1 MQKRLEKEKT
11 NWRDCVKNHN
21 KPNLPKHMF
30 RWMKEFTT
38 QDGRFYPAHWVL
50 NTKNMEIKRDENNI
64 LNNTEHKVIK
74 NVKEVIRNGESER
87 I

>member
-30 RWMKEFTT
+30 RWMEAFTT

-64 LNNTEHKVIK
+64 LNSTEYEVIK
-74 NVKEVIRNGESER
+74 NVKGGDKEWKE
-87 I
+87 

>member
-1 MQKRLEKEKT
+1 MQKRPEKEKT
-11 NWRDCVKNHN
+11 NWRDYVKNHN

-30 RWMKEFTT
+30 RWMEAFTT

-50 NTKNMEIKRDENNI
+50 NTKNMEIKRNENNI

>member
-1 MQKRLEKEKT
+1 
-11 NWRDCVKNHN
+11 
-21 KPNLPKHMF
+21 MF
-30 RWMKEFTT
+30 RWMEAFTT

-50 NTKNMEIKRDENNI
+50 NTKNMEMKRDENNI

>member
-1 MQKRLEKEKT
+1 
-11 NWRDCVKNHN
+11 
-21 KPNLPKHMF
+21 MF
-30 RWMKEFTT
+30 RWMEAFTT

-50 NTKNMEIKRDENNI
+50 NTKNMEMKRDENNI

-74 NVKEVIRNGESER
+74 NVKEVIRNGKSER